1 MKSIPSA
8 PVATRTASRL
18 HCVHDWIL
26 RVLWGVLLVGSGTV
40 GHTAQPGVFQYSL
53 VNDWSDTTNPN
64 GVWSY
69 NYNDAPISV
78 YQTMWWG
85 EAGWGYY
92 SIGDGCI
99 IRGSA
104 PTGTSPYGDVAGP
117 AHDWQP
123 GDVMMH
129 ALSVPYGGLGTF
141 LNVQWTSP
149 ADGTINISGLA
160 WDGEIIDG
168 RDVGW
173 SLLVGG
179 QVIAQRSSV
188 FGLYRTDAAADF
200 GANLVG
206 GASLTAIPVTQGEV
220 VEFLVATDTYYGQ
233 FVGVQENITLTTVPE
248 PAGALILVTA
258 ILTGCLSAA
267 APRPLRA
274 RSC

>member
-1 MKSIPSA
+1 MKRTSFVESTVSA
-8 PVATRTASRL
+8 AHRVHLVRDRIVRALWTACLGGLCGAAATASA
-18 HCVHDWIL
+18 D
-26 RVLWGVLLVGSGTV
+26 
-40 GHTAQPGVFQYSL
+40 VFQYSL
-53 VNDWSDTTNPN
+53 VNDWSDTQNPN

-85 EAGWGYY
+85 EAGWGLY

-117 AHDWQP
+117 PHDWVP

-149 ADGTINISGLA
+149 SDGTINISGLA

-188 FGLYRTDAAADF
+188 FGLYRTDVGADF

-206 GASLTAIPVTQGEV
+206 SASLSDIPVTKGEV

-233 FVGVQENITLTTVPE
+233 FVGVRENIALTTVPE
-248 PAGALILVTA
+248 PGSALIPGASL
-258 ILTGCLSAA
+258 LAA
-267 APRPLRA
+267 WGFCRA
-274 RSC
+274 RRSGPEA